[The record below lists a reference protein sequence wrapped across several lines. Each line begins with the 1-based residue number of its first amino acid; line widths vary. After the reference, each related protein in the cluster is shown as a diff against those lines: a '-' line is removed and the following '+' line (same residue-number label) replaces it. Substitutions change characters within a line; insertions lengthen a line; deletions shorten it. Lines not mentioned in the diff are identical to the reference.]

1 MQAQVSRQTAHVP
14 PESVEAPSQLVQPV
28 DLPPPLGPVEAS
40 ASTQGPDPDVTDP
53 ILSVRDLK
61 IDFDTPDGTVHAV
74 KGTSFDVAPGECLG
88 IVGESGSGKS
98 QSALAAMGLIAE
110 NGAVSG
116 SIRFQGTEM
125 VGAKASTLRKI
136 RGAQMSMIFQDPLT
150 SLTPHLTV
158 GAQMR
163 EVLALHEN
171 MKGEAATKRCA
182 DWLEQVR
189 IPEARRRLDQFPHE
203 LSGGMRQRVMVA
215 IAMLCNPKLLLA
227 DEPTTALD
235 VTVQAQVLD
244 LMYDLKKDTGTG
256 IVLITHDMG
265 VVARMCDRVI
275 VMRHGE
281 IVERGTSDDIFYRP
295 QHDYTKMLLNA
306 VPRIDQPNREGRPKL
321 GEPPAETS
329 EPIVKARDVKVQFPV
344 NVGGGLFGRTKM
356 LKAVDGVSFDLR
368 AGETL
373 GVVGESGCG
382 KSTLARAVLKLV
394 PQSAGTVAWM
404 GRDITQA
411 GRKEMNS
418 LREDLQIVFQDPL
431 ASLDPR
437 MTIGQSIAEPLTVH
451 KSHLSKSEREKM
463 VRDFLPRVG
472 LEPHLINRYPHELS
486 GGQNQRVGIA
496 RAMILR
502 PKLLICDEAVSALD
516 VSVQAQ
522 VVDLLIELQKE
533 FGLAM
538 IFISHDLSVVRE
550 ISHRVMVLY
559 LGKVVEVAGRNAIY
573 EDARH
578 PYTKALISAV
588 PTPDPEFE
596 RGKDRIKLRGD
607 LPSPLDSRAPLRFM
621 KSALIDDPD
630 AEQYNPQLIE
640 VTPGHLVAEHDPYQ
654 GVEGLY
660 AAKTEAA

>member
-1 MQAQVSRQTAHVP
+1 MS
-14 PESVEAPSQLVQPV
+14 
-28 DLPPPLGPVEAS
+28 
-40 ASTQGPDPDVTDP
+40 DP

-61 IDFDTPDGTVHAV
+61 IDFDTPDGTVNAV
-74 KGTSFDVAPGECLG
+74 KGTSFDVSPGECLG

-98 QSALAAMGLIAE
+98 QSALAAMGLIAD
-110 NGAVSG
+110 NGTVTG
-116 SIRFQGTEM
+116 SIKFNGVEM
-125 VGAKASTLRKI
+125 VGAKPSVLRKV

-163 EVLALHEN
+163 EVLALHRDL
-171 MKGEAATKRCA
+171 KGEAATKRCI

-189 IPEARRRLDQFPHE
+189 IPEARRRLEQFPHE

-215 IAMLCNPKLLLA
+215 IAMLCDPKLLLA

-244 LMYDLKKDTGTG
+244 LMFELKKETGTG
-256 IVLITHDMG
+256 IILITHDMG
-265 VVARMCDRVI
+265 VVARMCDRVV
-275 VMRHGE
+275 VMKDGE
-281 IVERGTSDDIFYRP
+281 IVETGTSDTIFYKP
-295 QHDYTKMLLNA
+295 SHDYTKMLLNA
-306 VPRIDQPNREGRPKL
+306 VPRIDQPNREGRPQL
-321 GEPPAETS
+321 GPAPDDS
-329 EPIVKARDVKVQFPV
+329 VEPIVKARDVKVTFPV
-344 NVGGGLFGRTKM
+344 NVGGGLFGKTKM
-356 LKAVDGVSFDLR
+356 LRAVDGVSFDLR
-368 AGETL
+368 PGETL

-394 PQSAGTVAWM
+394 PQSAGSVAWM
-404 GRDITQA
+404 GRDITHA
-411 GRKEMNS
+411 DRKEMNS
-418 LREDLQIVFQDPL
+418 LRDDLQIVFQDPL

-451 KSHLSKSEREKM
+451 KPELDKAAREKL
-463 VRDFLPRVG
+463 VKEFLPRVG
-472 LEPHLINRYPHELS
+472 LSPGLINRYPHELS

-559 LGKVVEVAGRNAIY
+559 LGKVVEVAGRTAIY

-596 RGKDRIKLRGD
+596 RGKERIKLRGD
-607 LPSPLDSRAPLRFM
+607 LPSPLDRRSPLRFL
-621 KSALIDDPD
+621 KSVIIDDPD
-630 AEQYNPQLIE
+630 AEQYDPKLIT
-640 VTPGHLVAEHDPYQ
+640 VAPGHIVAEHDAYE
-654 GVEGLY
+654 GVEALR
-660 AAKTEAA
+660 ATETEVA

>member
-1 MQAQVSRQTAHVP
+1 M
-14 PESVEAPSQLVQPV
+14 
-28 DLPPPLGPVEAS
+28 
-40 ASTQGPDPDVTDP
+40 TDP

-110 NGAVSG
+110 NGDVTG
-116 SIRFQGTEM
+116 SINFQGTEM
-125 VGAKASTLRKI
+125 VGAKTKTLRKI

-163 EVLALHEN
+163 EVLALHMN
-171 MKGEAATKRCA
+171 MKGEEATKRCV

-281 IVERGTSDDIFYRP
+281 IVETGTSDDIFYKP
-295 QHDYTKMLLNA
+295 QHEYTKMLLNA
-306 VPRIDQPNREGRPKL
+306 VPRIDQPNREGRPQL
-321 GEPPAETS
+321 GEPPAQSE

-344 NVGGGLFGRTKM
+344 NIGGGLFGKTKM

-404 GRDITQA
+404 GRDISQA
-411 GRKEMNS
+411 GRKEMNA

-451 KSHLSKSEREKM
+451 KPHMSKAEREKM
-463 VRDFLPRVG
+463 VRDFLPRVD
-472 LEPHLINRYPHELS
+472 LDPHLINRYPHELS

-522 VVDLLIELQKE
+522 VVDLLIDLQKE

-559 LGKVVEVAGRNAIY
+559 LGKVVEVAGRTAIY
-573 EDARH
+573 QDARH

-596 RGKDRIKLRGD
+596 RSKERIKLRGD

-621 KSALIDDPD
+621 KSVVIDDAD
-630 AEQYNPQLIE
+630 ADQYNPQLIE
-640 VTPGHLVAEHDPYQ
+640 VAPGHLVAEHDPYQ

-660 AAKTEAA
+660 AKKTEAA